1 MLHVFYQEEKYENKQ
16 NKNERKKKT
25 HPERHLNFVLFPTL
39 NYLKLAQYIPSQP
52 ESGHY

>member
-1 MLHVFYQEEKYENKQ
+1 MKTNKT
-16 NKNERKKKT
+16 KMKEKKKT

-39 NYLKLAQYIPSQP
+39 NYLKLAKYIPSQP